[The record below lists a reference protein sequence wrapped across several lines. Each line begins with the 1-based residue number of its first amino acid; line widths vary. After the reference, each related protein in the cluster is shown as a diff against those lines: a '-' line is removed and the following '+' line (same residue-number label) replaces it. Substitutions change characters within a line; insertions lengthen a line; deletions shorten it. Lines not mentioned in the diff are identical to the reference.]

1 MEIRIGG
8 MSVSTEK
15 IFKETLPFCM
25 AKLALGVGTIL
36 LSAGLLIIL
45 LLLRWM
51 IGTEDMSIA
60 ILIWVI
66 GTIVIRFLLMH
77 YVGYLVKAAH
87 VAVIT
92 EIITTGSIPVNQVE
106 YGKRKV
112 IERFE
117 ATNTFFVIDKL
128 MNKAIRQIQRGL
140 QRVSGILD
148 IIPGVDALISIGSL
162 FIQFALSYIDE
173 CCLGYIFYKKEEG
186 SFKSA
191 ADGVAIYA
199 QNWKELLKGVLI
211 AMLKAGAIIV
221 IAIVLIF
228 MPMNMLF
235 KAARIGGF
243 IPTLLAIFIAWVL
256 KEAILD
262 SYIMIEIMADYFK
275 VATRTEVSFDMCGN
289 LCSMSTLFKEL
300 YNKGLQERPMQN
312 VMAAA
317 SGTVQ
322 THIPQRSMP
331 PRSTPQMRTPS
342 TGQNMARSVFC
353 KTCGSKND
361 NLRCFSSTCGSKL
374 D

>member
-1 MEIRIGG
+1 
-8 MSVSTEK
+8 MSTGR
-15 IFKETLPFCM
+15 IFKETIPFCI

-36 LSAGLLIIL
+36 LSVGLLAIL
-45 LLLRWM
+45 LLFRWI
-51 IGTEDMSIA
+51 IGAKDMSIA
-60 ILIWVI
+60 ILIWVVA
-66 GTIVIRFLLMH
+66 TIVIRFLLMH

-92 EIITTGSIPVNQVE
+92 EMITTGRVPANQVE

-112 IERFE
+112 LERFE

-128 MNKAIRQIQRGL
+128 INKAIRQIQRGL
-140 QRVSGILD
+140 QRISGILD
-148 IIPGVDALISIGSL
+148 IIPGVDALLSIGSV
-162 FIQFALSYIDE
+162 FIRFALSYIDE

-199 QNWKELLKGVLI
+199 QNWKELLKGTLI
-211 AMLKAGAIIV
+211 VMLKAGVIV
-221 IAIVLIF
+221 IIAVVVIF
-228 MPMNMLF
+228 MPMNMIF

-243 IPTLLAIFIAWVL
+243 IPTILVIFIAWVL

-262 SYIMIEIMADYFK
+262 SYIMIEIMADYFN
-275 VATRTEVSFDMCGN
+275 VATRTEVSFDMCSN
-289 LCSMSTLFKEL
+289 LCSMSVLFREL
-300 YNKGLQERPMQN
+300 YNKGLQERPAQN
-312 VMAAA
+312 VVAAA

-322 THIPQRSMP
+322 TNIPQRSMP
-331 PRSTPQMRTPS
+331 PRSTPQIRRPS
-342 TGQNMARSVFC
+342 TGENMARSVFC

-361 NLRCFSSTCGSKL
+361 NLRCFCSNCGGKL